1 MNVRMSKWDER
12 FAVDEYVFGKDPNDF
27 LVKKEIEYGQ
37 DA

>member
-12 FAVDEYVFGKDPNDF
+12 FAVDEYVFGTDPNDV
-27 LVKKEIEYGQ
+27 LVKKESEHEQ